1 MTTTVWLHIWDGG
14 LGKVFIEI
22 NKADLAQL
30 RKHYGDFANINY
42 FAGKT
47 ATVVTVSD
55 RRYTSRG
62 ECLEIAEKRVKGQY
76 DVYAIDLNRLVVSRV
91 AGSPILDNPR

>member
-47 ATVVTVSD
+47 ATVVTIAD
-55 RRYTSRG
+55 GRYTSRG

-76 DVYAIDLNRLVVSRV
+76 NVYNVDLDKCSVTTTKGIAI
-91 AGSPILDNPR
+91 